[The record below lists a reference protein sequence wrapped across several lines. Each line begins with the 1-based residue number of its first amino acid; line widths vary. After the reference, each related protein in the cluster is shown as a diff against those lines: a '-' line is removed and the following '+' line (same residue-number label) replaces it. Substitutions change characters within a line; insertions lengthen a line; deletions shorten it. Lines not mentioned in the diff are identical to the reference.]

1 MKPKQI
7 LILMLSVFN
16 GVCVAS
22 VTETMTNIASG
33 ENSGRVVR
41 LALRNPMHD
50 TSLYD
55 LINSA
60 RQQVSELQLENSNE
74 LVAWVEQNIVPRV
87 RSHLEEHS
95 EIARLLEENAR
106 IELSSEGSLEAS
118 DTNPIVM
125 IIDRWANQT
134 AEDAVIS
141 SILYPASVPMQG
153 DECDYRDPQ
162 HLRRLALSSL
172 YGNPLAY
179 HHLALWAH
187 MNRPDTYGLPR
198 DRELF
203 SEEVLYNIALQ
214 QFEEIAGD
222 LHSSALNDFQRRT
235 LLVCMRDLRP
245 GARSSSAFE
254 ISGTDENA
262 DPRLLFNIGISGK
275 NNKESLIKSRKKGF
289 LKARFHETRYIRDK
303 TVRTQEL
310 QRLKKS
316 LSINKK
322 RSRSIVL
329 GEDLFERVIT
339 EVNRDLARL
348 EDKHVEKKPK
358 KAEAKVNLS
367 SEQISSTSR
376 TILEIINKK

>member
-1 MKPKQI
+1 
-7 LILMLSVFN
+7 
-16 GVCVAS
+16 
-22 VTETMTNIASG
+22 
-33 ENSGRVVR
+33 
-41 LALRNPMHD
+41 
-50 TSLYD
+50 
-55 LINSA
+55 
-60 RQQVSELQLENSNE
+60 
-74 LVAWVEQNIVPRV
+74 
-87 RSHLEEHS
+87 
-95 EIARLLEENAR
+95 
-106 IELSSEGSLEAS
+106 
-118 DTNPIVM
+118 
-125 IIDRWANQT
+125 
-134 AEDAVIS
+134 
-141 SILYPASVPMQG
+141 
-153 DECDYRDPQ
+153 
-162 HLRRLALSSL
+162 
-172 YGNPLAY
+172 
-179 HHLALWAH
+179 
-187 MNRPDTYGLPR
+187 
-198 DRELF
+198 
-203 SEEVLYNIALQ
+203 
-214 QFEEIAGD
+214 
-222 LHSSALNDFQRRT
+222 
-235 LLVCMRDLRP
+235 MRDLRP

-329 GEDLFERVIT
+329 GEDLFERVST